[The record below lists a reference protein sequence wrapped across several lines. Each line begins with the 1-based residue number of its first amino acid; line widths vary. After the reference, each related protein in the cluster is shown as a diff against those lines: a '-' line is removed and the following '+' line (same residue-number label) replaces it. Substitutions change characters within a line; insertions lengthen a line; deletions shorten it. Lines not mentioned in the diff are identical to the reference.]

1 MRAEKTG
8 RVELDRLHN
17 SVKLVEKKSVGLWD
31 LLGGKGR
38 RKKGSFLI
46 HG

>member
-17 SVKLVEKKSVGLWD
+17 SVKLVEKKSAGPWD
-31 LLGGKGR
+31 ELGAEADGR
-38 RKKGSFLI
+38 IESSFYK
-46 HG
+46 